1 MAGGLWSYTA
11 CLDQSLVYCVVY
23 YTVVLQLRRQ
33 NRKIIFKRAEQYV
46 KEYRL
51 KERDEIRLKR
61 EARKNSNYYVPDE
74 PRVAIV
80 IRIRG

>member
-1 MAGGLWSYTA
+1 MVASLWIYTV
-11 CLDQSLVYCVVY
+11 CLAQSLVYCVVY
-23 YTVVLQLRRQ
+23 CTVVLQLRRQ

-61 EARKNSNYYVPDE
+61 EARKNGNYYVLDE

-80 IRIRG
+80 IRIKG